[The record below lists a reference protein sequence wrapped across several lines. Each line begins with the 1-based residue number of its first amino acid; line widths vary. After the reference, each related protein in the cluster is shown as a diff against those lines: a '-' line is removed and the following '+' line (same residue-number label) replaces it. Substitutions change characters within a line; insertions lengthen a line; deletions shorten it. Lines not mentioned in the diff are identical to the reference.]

1 MKPLLKKSLLI
12 LLLALA
18 SFVAS
23 AHPGAGI
30 VVDAEGQVSFTCGG
44 SIVRVDATGTA
55 RVILQDAQHVKF
67 YQLHHLFMDAQ
78 RNLYTAA
85 DTGSGIWKV
94 FGDEKLSRFFP
105 PPNEDRSVLI
115 GLGGDPFCMDREGN
129 IFVINSQQDKFTQ
142 LLKITAAGRIT
153 LIAGGD
159 WGHADGK
166 AGQAQFGDLHGGA
179 MVLAADGSLHLTDDY
194 RYVRKITMDG
204 TVSTLAGGPERGSA
218 DGSGTQARF
227 DGARGLALDA
237 AGNIYLADSS
247 NNRIRKITAQGITTT
262 FAGTGKSGS
271 ADGPAAEATFD
282 QPTGVTFGPGGVLYV
297 LDGSNSRVRKIAP
310 DGRVTTLLRSVAD
323 LK

>member
-1 MKPLLKKSLLI
+1 MKPLLKKFLPT

-18 SFVAS
+18 PFVLS

-30 VVDAEGQVSFTCGG
+30 VVDSEGQVCFTCGG
-44 SIVRVDATGTA
+44 CLVRVDATGAA
-55 RVILQDAQHVKF
+55 RIILQDAQHVKF
-67 YQLHHLFMDAQ
+67 YQLHHIFMDAQ

-94 FGDEKLSRFFP
+94 SHDDKLSRFFP

-129 IFVINSQQDKFTQ
+129 IFAVNSRQDKFTQ

-179 MVLAADGSLHLTDDY
+179 MALASDGSLYLTDDY
-194 RYVRKITMDG
+194 RYVRKITIDG
-204 TVSTLAGGPERGSA
+204 TVSTLAGGPERGFA
-218 DGSGTQARF
+218 DGSRTQAHF
-227 DGARGLALDA
+227 DGACGLALDGD
-237 AGNIYLADSS
+237 GNIYVADTG
-247 NNRIRKITAQGITTT
+247 NNRLRKITPQGITT
-262 FAGTGKSGS
+262 FAGTGGSGS
-271 ADGPAAEATFD
+271 ADGLAAGATFD
-282 QPTGVTFGPGGVLYV
+282 QPSGVTFGPGGVLYV
-297 LDGSNSRVRKIAP
+297 LEGGNSRVRKITP
-310 DGRVTTLLRSVAD
+310 DGQVTTLLRSIAD